1 MPYYQRRQRQEED
14 HRANLAEWKP
24 RTKIGVMVKNGEI
37 TNIEQIFAY
46 GKPIKEVEII
56 DALLPTLEDKV
67 IEIASVQRMTKNN
80 RKQKYR
86 ATVIM
91 GDKNGHLGLG
101 VGKDVEAKPAIQ
113 TGIRNAKQHMISI
126 ELGCGSW
133 ECNCGTR
140 HSIPLMIRSKCG
152 TAEIILKPAPRGVG
166 LAASATVR
174 SVLELAGVKDM
185 WTFSKGR
192 TRDKYN
198 MALATYNALKG
209 LNELKNLDS
218 LKSVEQPK
226 IVAESPQ

>member
-1 MPYYQRRQRQEED
+1 MPYQQRYQQRRRDDED
-14 HRANLAEWKP
+14 TKSNLADWKP
-24 RTKIGVMVKNGEI
+24 KTKVGQAVKNGEI
-37 TNIEQIFAY
+37 TTVEQIFAM

-56 DALLPTLEDKV
+56 DTLLPALEDKV

-91 GDKNGHLGLG
+91 GDKNGHVGIG

-113 TGIRNAKQHMISI
+113 TAIRNAKQHMISI
-126 ELGCGSW
+126 GLGCGSW

-140 HSIPLMIRSKCG
+140 HSLPLTTRAKCG
-152 TAEIILKPAPRGVG
+152 SAEIILRPAPRGVG

-185 WTFSKGR
+185 WTFAKGR

-198 MALATYNALKG
+198 MALATFDALDSLNALK
-209 LNELKNLDS
+209 NAEILKL
-218 LKSVEQPK
+218 
-226 IVAESPQ
+226 

>member
-1 MPYYQRRQRQEED
+1 MLPFGNRFGRDRRNDDDNQKS
-14 HRANLAEWKP
+14 NLAEWKP
-24 RTKIGVMVKNGEI
+24 KTKIGQMVKNGEI
-37 TNIEQIFAY
+37 TTIEQIFAY

-56 DALLPTLEDKV
+56 DMLLPTLEDKV

-80 RKQKYR
+80 RKQKFR

-91 GDKNGHLGLG
+91 GDKNGHIGIG

-113 TGIRNAKQHMISI
+113 TGIRNAKQNIISI
-126 ELGCGSW
+126 GLGCGSW

-140 HSIPLMIRSKCG
+140 HSLPLTTRAKCG
-152 TAEIILKPAPRGVG
+152 SAEIILKPAPRGVG

-185 WTFSKGR
+185 WTFARGR

-198 MALATYNALKG
+198 IALATFNALKS
-209 LNELKNLDS
+209 LNELKN
-218 LKSVEQPK
+218 VEIIK
-226 IVAESPQ
+226 A

>member
-1 MPYYQRRQRQEED
+1 MAFFQDEQVRFNP
-14 HRANLAEWKP
+14 AEWKP
-24 RTKIGVMVKNGEI
+24 KTKIGELVKKGEI
-37 TNIEQIFAY
+37 TSVEQIFNQ
-46 GKPIKEVEII
+46 GKPIKEVEIVDI
-56 DALLPTLEDKV
+56 LLPNLEDKV

-91 GDKNGHLGLG
+91 GDRNGHVGIG

-113 TGIRNAKQHMISI
+113 TAIRDAKQHIISVN
-126 ELGCGSW
+126 LGCGSW

-140 HSIPLMIRSKCG
+140 HSLPLITRAKCG
-152 TAEIILKPAPRGVG
+152 SGDILLKPAPRGVG

-185 WTFSKGR
+185 WTFAKGR

-198 MALATYNALKG
+198 MALATYNALKS
-209 LNELKNLDS
+209 LNEMKNIDMI
-218 LKSVEQPK
+218 KAPT
-226 IVAESPQ
+226 